1 MLRYTQNRLARLRLH
16 RFRFPLRRMEVDS
29 HKPSIDD
36 SYTLI
41 MLPGQQRLGHG

>member
-36 SYTLI
+36 SYTLV
-41 MLPGQQRLGHG
+41 MPPGQRFGHG